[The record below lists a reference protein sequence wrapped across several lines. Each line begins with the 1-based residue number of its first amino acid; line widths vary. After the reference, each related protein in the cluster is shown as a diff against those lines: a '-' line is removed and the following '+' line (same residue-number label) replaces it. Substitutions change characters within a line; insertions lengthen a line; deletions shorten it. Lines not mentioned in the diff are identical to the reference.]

1 MFVVNYRLLLV
12 LLVSVQVRVSV
23 IVSDDR
29 TIVDKEI
36 NLAMNINDQA
46 KRFGRGTIR
55 VCRRGKS
62 ILLVA
67 LSRLE
72 RFNAFNDDGE

>member
-1 MFVVNYRLLLV
+1 MYDHPKL
-12 LLVSVQVRVSV
+12 
-23 IVSDDR
+23 
-29 TIVDKEI
+29 
-36 NLAMNINDQA
+36 
-46 KRFGRGTIR
+46 FGRGTIR

-72 RFNAFNDDGE
+72 RFNAFNDDRECSECVLRNELNIVHDVQSLTLLPYSIQFH

>member
-1 MFVVNYRLLLV
+1 MGIY
-12 LLVSVQVRVSV
+12 
-23 IVSDDR
+23 
-29 TIVDKEI
+29 
-36 NLAMNINDQA
+36 DQPTLY
-46 KRFGRGTIR
+46 GRGTIR

-72 RFNAFNDDGE
+72 RFNAFNDDGERKSVLN